1 MSQRTPDGRLRMKH
15 VFISHAG
22 KDTPIAETL
31 YNDLKDV
38 GHDVRIDRQE
48 LKFGDDTIEFMNN
61 AIADAHTVLIIFS
74 QHTDAAVWQR
84 KEINAAVWN
93 ETAQDGGKVIVLK
106 VGAVAK
112 LPPLLGPKLYGALD
126 PDHYKDTLKKLCTEI
141 NSLASATALV
151 CEALREGSENPFWRV
166 RAEYFE
172 EMPKLL
178 AEAFSPPVSAKIRLL
193 EQMLPCFLEGS
204 RGTGKTMLLLS
215 LRARILATRSDS
227 AVGLPQL
234 FGVYVRLERGAFC
247 NAGIHTADRRL
258 KDDIERSDLVQLTD
272 LFSQEFYVCLV
283 ESLLSELAFCVK
295 HGHITLSHNE
305 HSQLVTALAALIKG
319 TPSPRLVDCEE
330 LLGTLAEMHRLLA
343 DFVRRKFIYR
353 EPVNVPF
360 THFDI
365 DLFKGVVAIVRKHI
379 PILQKT
385 QITILLDEYENLF
398 AYQKVVVNSLIKLGP
413 PAFSVKIARKA
424 GTEETPATTLG
435 QDLQES
441 HDYTRIPLIYSVDDD
456 ADFSRYLQLLENMV
470 KRTLVSHNLSNL
482 DLAALLPADNCD
494 EIPPDALRREVLP
507 LLKVSNDEFATWDE
521 AKQTSKLTYYR
532 EAAIYRHL
540 YGKPGRRTKKR
551 FSGHKDLAF
560 VSSGVIRYFQEI
572 IGMAFHLQV
581 SSGDGAAMPIL
592 PKHQSEAVHTV
603 SDHNLSMLSRN
614 VESLGETLKF
624 FLLDIGDCLRQ
635 KLLFHTSEPE
645 AARIAI
651 KDPESLRS
659 TTFANLSRMV
669 HIGVKEGVFQT
680 VEGRPGIR
688 PKHVDDPQPVE
699 VNIARIFAPTLQIS
713 PRLRWATLFT
723 CSELT
728 GLLSQDERRKTKSK
742 VIGRLSGKK
751 EKSDDNQA
759 TLFKGTEE

>member
-1 MSQRTPDGRLRMKH
+1 MKH

-22 KDTPIAETL
+22 KDTPVAEKL

-38 GHDVRIDRQE
+38 GHDVRIDRKE

-74 QHTDAAVWQR
+74 EHTDAAVWQR

-93 ETAQDGGKVIVLK
+93 ETAQDGGKVIVLQLGT
-106 VGAVAK
+106 VNK
-112 LPPLLGPKLYGALD
+112 LPPLLGPKLYGSLD
-126 PDHYKDTLKKLCTEI
+126 LDQYKDTLQKLCTEI
-141 NSLASATALV
+141 KSLASATALV
-151 CEALREGSENPFWRV
+151 CEALSEGSENPFWRV

-178 AEAFSPPVSAKIRLL
+178 AEAFSPPVSAKFRLL

-215 LRARILATRSDS
+215 LRARILSARSDS

-234 FGVYVRLERGAFC
+234 FGIYVRLERGAFC
-247 NAGIHTADRRL
+247 NAGIHTADGRL
-258 KDDIERSDLVQLTD
+258 KDDIERGELVQLTD
-272 LFSQEFYVCLV
+272 LFSQEFYICLI
-283 ESLLSELAFCVK
+283 ESLISELAFCVTN
-295 HGHITLSHNE
+295 GHITLPPTD
-305 HSQLVTALAALIKG
+305 HSQLATALASLIKR
-319 TPSPRLVDCEE
+319 TTSARLVDCDE
-330 LLGTLAEMHRLLA
+330 LLSTLAEMHRSLA

-353 EPVNVPF
+353 EIATVPF

-365 DLFKGVVAIVRKHI
+365 DLFKDVIGEIRKCI
-379 PILQKT
+379 PTLQNT

-413 PAFSVKIARKA
+413 PAFSIKIARKA
-424 GTEETPATTLG
+424 GTEETSATTLG
-435 QDLQES
+435 QELQET
-441 HDYTRIPLIYSVDDD
+441 HDYTRIPLIYSVEDD

-470 KRTLVSHNLSNL
+470 KRTLASHRLIDL
-482 DLAALLPADNCD
+482 DLATLLPAGESD
-494 EIPPDALRREVLP
+494 EIPPDALHQEILS
-507 LLKVSNDEFATWDE
+507 LAKVSEEDFAKWDE
-521 AKQTSKLTYYR
+521 KKQALKLTYYR

-540 YGKPGRRTKKR
+540 YGKPGRRTKKQ
-551 FSGHKDLAF
+551 FSGHRDLAF

-581 SSGDGAAMPIL
+581 SNGDGATMPIL

-614 VESLGETLKF
+614 VESYGETLKY
-624 FLLDIGDCLRQ
+624 FLLDLGDCLRQ

-645 AARIAI
+645 AGRIAI
-651 KDPESLRS
+651 KDPELLLG
-659 TTFANLSRMV
+659 ANYSDLNTMI

-699 VNIARIFAPTLQIS
+699 INIARIFAPTLQIS
-713 PRLRWATLFT
+713 PRLRWATLIT
-723 CSELT
+723 CSELS
-728 GLLSQDERRKTKSK
+728 GLLSQDDRRKTKSRL
-742 VIGRLSGKK
+742 IGRLSGKK
-751 EKSDDNQA
+751 GKENDGHA
-759 TLFKGTEE
+759 TLFKGMEE